1 MPFALARRFKQDVS
15 SDGVTWIP
23 LGGRTDF
30 APSETPTTPSAAN
43 YDTNGF
49 DAYEKTLTTWGAVAK
64 FEMPITAGIPSDPGQ
79 LLLEATRYQFS
90 NLCRAYTRWYDRNG
104 GTDAWSGLAIIDW
117 NQSKTT
123 TTDIEE
129 ITVTFKGDGILSRIT
144 NPFAS
149 ALVPV
154 ITSVAS
160 TPAAQTVGGQVTIY
174 GGGFL
179 TTVATTG
186 VKFGGVNA
194 TSWTVLSDNVIVA
207 VMPAGSAG
215 SAPIIVTN
223 TIGASTAFA
232 YVRG

>member
-1 MPFALARRFKQDVS
+1 MSFALARRFKQDVS
-15 SDGVTWIP
+15 TDGVTWIP

-30 APSETPTTPSAAN
+30 APSETGTIPSAAN

-49 DAYEKTLTTWGAVAK
+49 DSYEKTLTAWQVVSK
-64 FEMPITAGIPSDPGQ
+64 FEMPTTAGIPSDPGQ
-79 LLLEATRYQFS
+79 LLLEATRFQFGTA
-90 NLCRAYTRWYDRNG
+90 CRAYTRWYDKNG

-129 ITVTFKGDGILSRIT
+129 ITVTFKGDGILTRIT
-144 NPFAS
+144 NPYA
-149 ALVPV
+149 AAVVPV
-154 ITSVAS
+154 ITSATPSGVA
-160 TPAAQTVGGQVTIY
+160 AAGQVTIY

-179 TTVATTG
+179 GTVVTTG

-194 TSWTVLSDNVIVA
+194 TSWVVLSDNVIVA

-223 TIGASTAFA
+223 AIGASTGFA
-232 YVRG
+232 YTRA